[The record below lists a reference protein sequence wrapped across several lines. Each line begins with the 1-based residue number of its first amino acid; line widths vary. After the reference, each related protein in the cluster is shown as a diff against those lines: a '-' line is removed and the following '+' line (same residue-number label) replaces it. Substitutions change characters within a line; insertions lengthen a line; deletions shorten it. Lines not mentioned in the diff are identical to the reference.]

1 MNVDSL
7 LVTLDM
13 SLDCQMITK
22 PSTFFTQSEIQ
33 SGFAKDC
40 TNESRGKKKRNAK
53 FIVQE

>member
-1 MNVDSL
+1 
-7 LVTLDM
+7 M

-40 TNESRGKKKRNAK
+40 TNESIGKKKRNAK